1 MEITNNTAATSQV
14 VTSNSR
20 EIWHKFDIMWMLNLF
35 GTAVGAGILF
45 LPITAGMS
53 GLWPLVI
60 ITLIVGPMT
69 YFAHRGLARLVLA
82 SSLKDGDI
90 TNVTEEFFGKSAG
103 LIITALY
110 FFAIYPILL
119 IYGVSITN
127 TVDSFIVN
135 QLHMSAPPRVILAG
149 ICVFSYIAI
158 IICGEKLV
166 LLFNEKLVYPLC
178 CILFAMSLYLIPK
191 WDLSQFSFVPD
202 FGSFASTLWIT
213 IPVLVFAFN
222 HSPAISTF
230 AVSQKERYGDQAE
243 KYASRTLKY
252 TSGILVLFVMLFVF
266 SCVLSLS
273 PQDLSMARAQNISIL
288 SYLANKFD
296 APVIAYFGP
305 FVAFLAISTSFFGHY
320 MGAREGLNGIIV
332 KLTPGAKMVSKR
344 RNRVITLF
352 FLLTLWF
359 VATVNPSILSLI
371 ESLGGPIIAI
381 ILFLMPMYAIA
392 KIPAMKKYQGSFS
405 NVFITV
411 MGIVTIAS
419 LLLSFI

>member
-20 EIWHKFDIMWMLNLF
+20 ERWHKFDIMWMLNLF

-213 IPVLVFAFN
+213 IPVLVFALALELEF
-222 HSPAISTF
+222 I
-230 AVSQKERYGDQAE
+230 
-243 KYASRTLKY
+243 
-252 TSGILVLFVMLFVF
+252 LFVVIIFFEVSDIFELFVP
-266 SCVLSLS
+266 SL
-273 PQDLSMARAQNISIL
+273 
-288 SYLANKFD
+288 
-296 APVIAYFGP
+296 YF
-305 FVAFLAISTSFFGHY
+305 VFF
-320 MGAREGLNGIIV
+320 
-332 KLTPGAKMVSKR
+332 T
-344 RNRVITLF
+344 
-352 FLLTLWF
+352 
-359 VATVNPSILSLI
+359 
-371 ESLGGPIIAI
+371 
-381 ILFLMPMYAIA
+381 
-392 KIPAMKKYQGSFS
+392 
-405 NVFITV
+405 VFILLLLFEFNFAFFNKLV
-411 MGIVTIAS
+411 FS
-419 LLLSFI
+419 LLL

>member
-1 MEITNNTAATSQV
+1 
-14 VTSNSR
+14 
-20 EIWHKFDIMWMLNLF
+20 
-35 GTAVGAGILF
+35 
-45 LPITAGMS
+45 
-53 GLWPLVI
+53 
-60 ITLIVGPMT
+60 
-69 YFAHRGLARLVLA
+69 
-82 SSLKDGDI
+82 
-90 TNVTEEFFGKSAG
+90 
-103 LIITALY
+103 
-110 FFAIYPILL
+110 
-119 IYGVSITN
+119 
-127 TVDSFIVN
+127 
-135 QLHMSAPPRVILAG
+135 
-149 ICVFSYIAI
+149 
-158 IICGEKLV
+158 
-166 LLFNEKLVYPLC
+166 
-178 CILFAMSLYLIPK
+178 MSLYLIPK
-191 WDLSQFSFVPD
+191 WDLSQFSYVPD

-230 AVSQKERYGDQAE
+230 AVSQKERYGEKAE

-344 RNRVITLF
+344 RNRAITIF
-352 FLLTLWF
+352 FLVTLWF

-392 KIPAMKKYQGSFS
+392 KVPAMKKYQGKFS

>member
-20 EIWHKFDIMWMLNLF
+20 ERWHKFDIMWMLNLF

-166 LLFNEKLVYPLC
+166 LLKGRIAGIGHNIVREIEHLLEDTGREVENKAHTGRYPLE
-178 CILFAMSLYLIPK
+178 
-191 WDLSQFSFVPD
+191 VPD
-202 FGSFASTLWIT
+202 VGNGNGKVDMTHTLAAHLGAGDLDSAALADLTLEADLLIFSAVAL
-213 IPVLVFAFN
+213 PVLRRPEDPF
-222 HSPAISTF
+222 
-230 AVSQKERYGDQAE
+230 AE
-243 KYASRTLKY
+243 KTVALGLEGAVVDGLRL
-252 TSGILVLFVMLFVF
+252 L
-266 SCVLSLS
+266 
-273 PQDLSMARAQNISIL
+273 DLA
-288 SYLANKFD
+288 
-296 APVIAYFGP
+296 VGP
-305 FVAFLAISTSFFGHY
+305 FSDHLRRSDAN
-320 MGAREGLNGIIV
+320 LNGVKRCITHLLFLLLCVEII
-332 KLTPGAKMVSKR
+332 GR
-344 RNRVITLF
+344 IRVIVVVRSEFIVIVVGLGTVVSAHNILG
-352 FLLTLWF
+352 
-359 VATVNPSILSLI
+359 VA
-371 ESLGGPIIAI
+371 GGI
-381 ILFLMPMYAIA
+381 
-392 KIPAMKKYQGSFS
+392 SC
-405 NVFITV
+405 
-411 MGIVTIAS
+411 
-419 LLLSFI
+419 